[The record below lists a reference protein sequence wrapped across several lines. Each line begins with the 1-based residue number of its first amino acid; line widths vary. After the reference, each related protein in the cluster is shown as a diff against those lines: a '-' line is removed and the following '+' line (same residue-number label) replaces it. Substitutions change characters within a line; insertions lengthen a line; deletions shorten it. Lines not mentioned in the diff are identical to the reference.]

1 MIHIEKGC
9 EKECDNMNT
18 QTKFEAH
25 TVLAG
30 AVYPYFNCVE
40 LDCVDGKMV
49 TFTLYQRSG
58 TTVIDGIYLTV
69 TCEAELTKGYTC
81 VNNTDDPQNDVEYDF
96 PALEITQYCRPE
108 CVEFE
113 GIFCKEGLL
122 IELTQDQLTSINEWL
137 GEDAEEAF
145 LEGAEQYA
153 EDARIE
159 RYIEKH
165 GVY

>member
-1 MIHIEKGC
+1 
-9 EKECDNMNT
+9 MNA
-18 QTKFEAH
+18 QTKFDQH

-30 AVYPYFNCVE
+30 AVYPRFNSVE
-40 LDCVDGKMV
+40 LDHVDGKMV

-69 TCEAELTKGYTC
+69 TCEAESTKGYTC

-113 GIFCKEGLL
+113 GIFCKEGVL
-122 IELTQDQLTSINEWL
+122 IELTQDQLTSINQWL
-137 GEDAEEAF
+137 DEDAEEAF
-145 LEGAEQYA
+145 LSGAEQYA

-159 RYIEKH
+159 RYIQEH
-165 GVY
+165 EVY